1 MEQQQGGEHATAQQE
16 LDGNGAGLEH
26 GESIGEAAGLAQALP
41 EVYEH

>member
-1 MEQQQGGEHATAQQE
+1 MWNSSKAANMAQQE

-26 GESIGEAAGLAQALP
+26 GESIGEATGLAQALP